1 MRITA
6 LLILFSCLIAEAQLQ
21 TPAASPASTVT
32 TVVGLTDIKVNYNR
46 PRMKGRKIFG
56 EGTEYLVQYGKI
68 WRTGANSGTIISFS
82 DDVKV
87 EGTSVPKGD
96 YLIFSWPGAAE
107 WTVSLYSDIKL
118 GGNTDGYDK
127 TKEVARFTVKP
138 ERLSERVEMFTIN
151 ISDISDNNT
160 NAKIQLAWENTS
172 VKFNVTVDFD
182 SKVMKSIET
191 ATKINPSV
199 YGQAASYYY
208 ENGKDLRQALEWMT
222 IACNANPDAYWNLLT
237 KARIQKALGDKTG
250 AQATSTLSRAA
261 AVKANNQDYVK
272 LNDDF
277 VKSLGK

>member
-6 LLILFSCLIAEAQLQ
+6 LLIMLSCLMAEAQLQ
-21 TPAASPASTVT
+21 TPSASPASTVT
-32 TVVGLTDIKVNYNR
+32 TVVGLTDVKVNYSR
-46 PRMKGRKIFG
+46 PKMKGRKIFG

-68 WRTGANSGTIISFS
+68 WRTGANSGTVISFS

-87 EGTSVPKGD
+87 EGTAVPKGD
-96 YLIFSWPGAAE
+96 YLIFSWPGATE
-107 WTVSLYSDIKL
+107 WTVSLYSDVKL

-127 TKEVARFTVKP
+127 AKEAARFTVKP

-151 ISDISDNNT
+151 ISDISDNNA

-172 VKFNVTVDFD
+172 VKFNVAVDFD
-182 SKVMKSIET
+182 SKVMKAIDA
-191 ATKINPSV
+191 ATKVSPTV
-199 YGQAASYYY
+199 YGQAASYYF

-237 KARIQKALGDKTG
+237 KARIQKALGDKAG
-250 AQATSTLSRAA
+250 AQATSALSRAA